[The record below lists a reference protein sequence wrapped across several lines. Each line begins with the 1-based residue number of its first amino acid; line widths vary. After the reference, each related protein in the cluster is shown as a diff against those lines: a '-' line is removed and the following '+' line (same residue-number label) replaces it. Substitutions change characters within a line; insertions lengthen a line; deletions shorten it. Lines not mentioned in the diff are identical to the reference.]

1 MSVPPHL
8 PGYRMLSALRN
19 AAVRT
24 GVYVGL
30 GLSLIFA
37 AWVVVANRM
46 PLLERFALERN
57 GAAAA
62 AIGLLALIP
71 LLRFYSMPGSLWAS
85 GSIAWGILSISY
97 RLLGFFFTGLEQR
110 YGAFQVFMAGAVVYT
125 IVATIS
131 WIATVVW
138 RLRGPHPPVSPVSHS
153 SAPPP
158 NHRMT

>member
-1 MSVPPHL
+1 MSVRPHL
-8 PGYRMLSALRN
+8 PGYGMLSALRT

-24 GVYVGL
+24 GVYLGL
-30 GLSLIFA
+30 CLSLIFA

-71 LLRFYSMPGSLWAS
+71 IVRFYGMPGSLWAS
-85 GSIAWGILSISY
+85 GLIAWGILSISY
-97 RLLGFFFTGLEQR
+97 RIVGFFFTGLEQR

-125 IVATIS
+125 LIATIC
-131 WIATVVW
+131 WIGSVLW
-138 RLRGPHPPVSPVSHS
+138 RLRGPHPPGSPVSHS
-153 SAPPP
+153 SAPPS

>member
-1 MSVPPHL
+1 MPIRPHL
-8 PGYRMLSALRN
+8 PGYGRLSALHN

-30 GLSLIFA
+30 CLSLILT
-37 AWVVVANRM
+37 AWVMVANRM

-57 GAAAA
+57 AAAAA

-71 LLRFYSMPGSLWAS
+71 ILRFYGMPGSLWAS

-110 YGAFQVFMAGAVVYT
+110 YGAFHVFMAGAVVYT
-125 IVATIS
+125 IVATIC
-131 WIATVVW
+131 WIGSVVW
-138 RLRGPHPPVSPVSHS
+138 RLRRPHPPVSSVSHS
-153 SAPPP
+153 SAPPS